1 MIWINYFSQTSQIYT
16 SHTMSYRIV
25 KIVNNIVHQYKYVES
40 IFLQESYQWFKK
52 QNKNLFLKEKNY
64 KIKKSSL
71 GIFVFNFISPPHSW
85 ILASG
90 FKKNKKTK
98 ENKIN
103 VILQKAAVAIS
114 DHTTDKWRLYGGAW
128 PISWNVIG

>member
-1 MIWINYFSQTSQIYT
+1 
-16 SHTMSYRIV
+16 MSYWIV

-71 GIFVFNFISPPHSW
+71 GIFVFNFISPP
-85 ILASG
+85 ILEFSQVAL
-90 FKKNKKTK
+90 KKTK
-98 ENKIN
+98 K
-103 VILQKAAVAIS
+103 QKK
-114 DHTTDKWRLYGGAW
+114 TR
-128 PISWNVIG
+128 

>member
-1 MIWINYFSQTSQIYT
+1 
-16 SHTMSYRIV
+16 MSYRIV

-64 KIKKSSL
+64 QIKKSSL

-90 FKKNKKTK
+90 FKKKQKNKRKQDKRYSTK
-98 ENKIN
+98 GCSGDFWSHN
-103 VILQKAAVAIS
+103 
-114 DHTTDKWRLYGGAW
+114 R
-128 PISWNVIG
+128 